1 MLPRPP
7 GQGSGAAGVRGRK
20 QMVRMEVVK
29 ELKARIFNITQGLI
43 AKQQKSFAETEQK
56 PTLFFFVF
64 PWNEEVRCEP
74 CHQEIDVCGFAS
86 QFILRDNYASSD
98 NFIFIFQ
105 TWNPCLLQLL
115 REQSRTQIVHMLL
128 LEEDKMCLHLEQ
140 RLGSFCVKG
149 KIGTILGCTDPVS
162 LSHDSE
168 TCDYNGKAILSNM

>member
-43 AKQQKSFAETEQK
+43 AKQQKSFEEIEQK

-115 REQSRTQIVHMLL
+115 REQSRTINCTYAFIRRRQNVSAPRAEVRKLL
-128 LEEDKMCLHLEQ
+128 CKGQDRHYF
-140 RLGSFCVKG
+140 RLYRPCQSQ
-149 KIGTILGCTDPVS
+149 P
-162 LSHDSE
+162 
-168 TCDYNGKAILSNM
+168 